1 VRRRTPPPWAKPA
14 AEAPKTLLDI
24 PATAEP
30 EPAPPVVNYECPEPE
45 IDPDENPPHEP
56 TKAQAQ
62 EFADMLETGIVPTEA
77 PMTPLEESLNAI
89 AAMIDAPE
97 EEPKADELPPPTIT
111 ESIDA
116 LAAIIAEP
124 EEAPKPEPIAYL
136 LPTNLASLATCAAK
150 NSTRYAMT
158 GVKVDIEADKI
169 HMVATNSK
177 LLLKVTVP
185 ANLVPSED
193 EKYQIRN
200 KPNGAKTGLVPAK
213 EWKDTFTACHKL
225 KRAKIQDKEVALR
238 LAPNSASFES
248 IGMNGN
254 LLQEHTHVEGRF
266 PPYEDVLR
274 EDDKAEVLTEV
285 TFDIGYLTT
294 VLDAIAKMWP
304 DDYGKPV
311 VTMRLQ
317 RRKADDPRQY
327 LAVQLR
333 AKAKDV
339 VFEGCVMPLS

>member
-62 EFADMLETGIVPTEA
+62 EFADMLETGVVPT
-77 PMTPLEESLNAI
+77 
-89 AAMIDAPE
+89 D
-97 EEPKADELPPPTIT
+97 EPKTDELPP
-111 ESIDA
+111 
-116 LAAIIAEP
+116 
-124 EEAPKPEPIAYL
+124 PIAYL
-136 LPTNLASLATCAAK
+136 LPANLAPLATCAAK
-150 NSTRYAMT
+150 QSTRYAMT

-185 ANLVPSED
+185 ANPVPAED

-200 KPNGAKTGLVPAK
+200 KPNGAKAGLVPAK

-294 VLDAIAKMWP
+294 VLEAIAKMWP
-304 DDYGKPV
+304 DDYGVPV